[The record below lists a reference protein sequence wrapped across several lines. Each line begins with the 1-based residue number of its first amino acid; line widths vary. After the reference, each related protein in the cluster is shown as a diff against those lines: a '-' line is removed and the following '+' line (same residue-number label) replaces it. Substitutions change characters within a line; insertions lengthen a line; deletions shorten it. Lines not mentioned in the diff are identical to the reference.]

1 MPEAERHTNANRFAR
16 FEDAQSQYG
25 RLRAGADALRHDL
38 AALEVS
44 AQSPDGSVSVV
55 VGPRGNVLQL
65 TIADHAD
72 LAPAILDTIRRAE
85 TLVLQAV
92 QDRIRANLPSGDL
105 HELLQR
111 HDARI
116 GGENAA

>member
-1 MPEAERHTNANRFAR
+1 MPEAERRINTDRFTR

-38 AALEVS
+38 AALEVV

-55 VGPRGNVLQL
+55 VGPRGNVLRL
-65 TIADHAD
+65 TIANHPD
-72 LAPAILDTIRRAE
+72 LAPAILETIRHAE
-85 TLVLQAV
+85 TLALQAV
-92 QDRIRANLPSGDL
+92 QDSIRANLPSGDL

-111 HDARI
+111 HDTRV
-116 GGENAA
+116 GGEHAA